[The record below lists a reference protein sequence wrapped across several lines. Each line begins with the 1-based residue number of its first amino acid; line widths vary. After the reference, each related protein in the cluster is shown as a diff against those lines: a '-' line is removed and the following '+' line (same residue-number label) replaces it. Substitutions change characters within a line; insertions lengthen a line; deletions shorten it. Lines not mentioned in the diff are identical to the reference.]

1 MLENGDLRSCIK
13 YLNRKNKTKVSLVLS
28 QSVSNTAA
36 MNALLLAI
44 QQRPAAP
51 SGVNSVLEFVTG
63 QS

>member
-44 QQRPAAP
+44 
-51 SGVNSVLEFVTG
+51 
-63 QS
+63 